1 MISETDKR
9 LREIYEAFGNPA
21 RPVRTPYIK
30 SIHALVNLAE
40 AKDPHTKKH
49 SVKVVNYAALIAKC
63 MHLSAREIEIVKL
76 AGMLHDIGKIAI
88 REEVLSKNGSL
99 NGKEYEEVKKHSEI
113 GVEIIKPLKFLS
125 HILTSIKHHHENY
138 DGTGYPDGLKGK
150 SIPLVSRILA
160 VADTYDALTS
170 KRAYREAYTVKK
182 AIEIMRAESD
192 KRFDPKILEIFI
204 RCHSLKE
211 KSAL

>member
-1 MISETDKR
+1 MIEQTNKR
-9 LREIYEAFGNPA
+9 LREIYEAFGNPVK
-21 RPVRTPYIK
+21 PVRTPYIR
-30 SIHALVNLAE
+30 SIHALINLAE
-40 AKDPHTKKH
+40 AKDPYTKRH
-49 SVKVVNYAALIAKC
+49 SVKVANYAVLIAKC
-63 MHLSAREIEIVKL
+63 MRLSAREMEIVKL

-88 REEVLSKNGSL
+88 RQEVLSKNGSL

-113 GVEIIKPLKFLS
+113 GVEIIRPLKFFS

-160 VADTYDALTS
+160 IADVYDALTS
-170 KRAYREAYTVKK
+170 RRAYRGEYTDRK
-182 AIEIMRAESD
+182 AIEIMRAESG

-204 RCHSLKE
+204 RCHNLKR
-211 KSAL
+211 KSAF